1 MMKAVGLNMNEPCKG
16 EGWEKTSSKIIKY
29 VNPHTLYFEAWKEH
43 ILGISPKLLY
53 GEMINLCNI
62 TLECGT
68 CSKYK
73 QVPKIDI
80 HLQVV
85 VVRRCCDSLIYTP
98 IRLILETR
106 IIFKSLIIGK
116 KKLEK

>member
-1 MMKAVGLNMNEPCKG
+1 ML
-16 EGWEKTSSKIIKY
+16 I
-29 VNPHTLYFEAWKEH
+29 HTLY
-43 ILGISPKLLY
+43 ILKLEKNIFRAGKKLLLY

-85 VVRRCCDSLIYTP
+85 VVRRCCDSLIHTP
-98 IRLILETR
+98 RLSRL
-106 IIFKSLIIGK
+106 KSGRFL
-116 KKLEK
+116 KLLSAVKEEP